1 MMRSREQ
8 VEEQDSTKSDILQE
22 KQNLNTDRL
31 QMWSCVPTPKTVAGI
46 V

>member
-1 MMRSREQ
+1 M
-8 VEEQDSTKSDILQE
+8 TFKKK

-46 V
+46 VKALNKYLLINRKSP